1 MREQLRQTS
10 QYKGTCEMKG
20 ALDGVRVLDLTPF
33 IPGIYCTMLLGDMG
47 AEVIKIEPPGGFKGL
62 SEPMSRRLAGTRR
75 LERNKKSMIL
85 NLRTEE
91 GKGIFFEL
99 AKDADVVLEGYRP
112 GTVKRL
118 GIDYEPISKCN
129 SRIIYVSLSGFGQDG
144 PYADLP
150 GFDPIYAAIGGAL
163 AVVGDRDGRP
173 VQPLN
178 FVGDLAGGGLHGAFA
193 IVTALYAREKLGKGQ
208 YIDLAMT
215 DGIVSTLT
223 QAFALYWYDGQLPR
237 RGKDFDSGGLPD
249 YNIYET
255 KDNKY
260 LTVAALLPAFWG
272 KLCTT
277 IGQEELIPRQSDSG
291 EQAEEVKQILQSTF
305 LTKRRDEWFQLL
317 SEADVPVAKVYE
329 LDEVEKDP
337 HLLHRKMF
345 TILEDIK
352 SGKKEKAVGI
362 PAKFSK
368 TPGSLRSLPPEP
380 GENTSE
386 ILTELGYN
394 TGEIAKLKK
403 KGIVA

>member
-1 MREQLRQTS
+1 
-10 QYKGTCEMKG
+10 MKG
-20 ALDGVRVLDLTPF
+20 ALEGIRVLDLTPF

-47 AEVIKIEPPGGFKGL
+47 ADVIKIEPPGGFTGL
-62 SEPMSRRLAGTRR
+62 SEAMRRRLAGTRR
-75 LERNKKSMIL
+75 LERNKKSMVL
-85 NLRTEE
+85 NLRTEQ
-91 GKGIFFEL
+91 GKSIFFEL

-118 GIDYEPISKCN
+118 GIDYDNIRKCN

-163 AVVGDRDGRP
+163 AVVGDCEGRP

-215 DGIVSTLT
+215 DGVVSMLA
-223 QAFALYWYDGQLPR
+223 QAFALYWYDGRIPR

-249 YNIYET
+249 YNIYEA
-255 KDNKY
+255 KDNQY
-260 LTVAALLPAFWG
+260 LAIGALLPAFWE
-272 KLCTT
+272 KLCKT
-277 IGQEELIPRQSDSG
+277 IGHEELVPRQSDSG
-291 EQAEEVKQILQSTF
+291 DQAEEVKAVLQSVF
-305 LTKRRDEWFQLL
+305 LRKSRDEWFQLL

-329 LDEVEKDP
+329 LNEVEEDP
-337 HLLHRKMF
+337 HLLYRNMF
-345 TILEDIK
+345 TKLKDPETGIEQ
-352 SGKKEKAVGI
+352 KAVGI
-362 PAKFSK
+362 PAKFSE

-380 GENTSE
+380 GQNTSD
-386 ILTELGYN
+386 ILTKLGYS
-394 TGEIAKLKK
+394 TGEITELKK